1 MILKSSTDC
10 AITVCFHGH
19 YREALLTSIL
29 LGVDDLLS
37 RHIAH
42 LFIRD
47 PSHGP
52 PAFGLHARP
61 MGSSSRLNP
70 ETAQALRRYA
80 RSEARPETEPSHLR
94 LRAMSACPAIAISP
108 ALPSSS
114 FPSSIHPLKSISTHP
129 HIANVLYYTF
139 ILVSAH
145 LSTRE

>member
-47 PSHGP
+47 PLVVFSETIHQDDKNSNDHFEVF
-52 PAFGLHARP
+52 ALTSA
-61 MGSSSRLNP
+61 SS
-70 ETAQALRRYA
+70 
-80 RSEARPETEPSHLR
+80 
-94 LRAMSACPAIAISP
+94 CGD
-108 ALPSSS
+108 
-114 FPSSIHPLKSISTHP
+114 
-129 HIANVLYYTF
+129 
-139 ILVSAH
+139 
-145 LSTRE
+145 